1 MPSSPDRPDRPDRF
15 DRTARTTRVTLGAEG
30 PLLVEGPVEVV
41 GDDGTRYISR
51 RFTAAICTCRRTRTY
66 PWCDTSHRRRVKPER
81 EPAADETGT
90 DEADETGTDEA
101 DETDGAA

>member
-1 MPSSPDRPDRPDRF
+1 MPSSPDRP
-15 DRTARTTRVTLGAEG
+15 ARVTLGSEG

-41 GDDGTRYISR
+41 GDDGTLYTSR

-81 EPAADETGT
+81 AADDEPEKKTDEPEKALNTRTADETRT
-90 DEADETGTDEA
+90 MDNK
-101 DETDGAA
+101 TDGAA

>member
-1 MPSSPDRPDRPDRF
+1 MPSSADRP
-15 DRTARTTRVTLGAEG
+15 ARVTLGAEG

-41 GDDGTRYISR
+41 GDDGTLYTSR

-81 EPAADETGT
+81 AASDEPEKKT
-90 DEADETGTDEA
+90 DEPEKTDKTKTM
-101 DETDGAA
+101 DNKTDGAA

>member
-1 MPSSPDRPDRPDRF
+1 MPSSPDRP
-15 DRTARTTRVTLGAEG
+15 ARVTLGAEG

-41 GDDGTRYISR
+41 GDDGTLYTSR

-81 EPAADETGT
+81 AAGDEPEKKT
-90 DEADETGTDEA
+90 DEPEKKTDKTKTM
-101 DETDGAA
+101 DNKTDGAA